1 LYSLVISIKF
11 QNMQRIMETDAQRLT
26 VISKV
31 AFINGVIGFSTVK
44 CGELGKRWSFQ
55 GDQRSVP

>member
-1 LYSLVISIKF
+1 
-11 QNMQRIMETDAQRLT
+11 MQRIMETDAQRLT